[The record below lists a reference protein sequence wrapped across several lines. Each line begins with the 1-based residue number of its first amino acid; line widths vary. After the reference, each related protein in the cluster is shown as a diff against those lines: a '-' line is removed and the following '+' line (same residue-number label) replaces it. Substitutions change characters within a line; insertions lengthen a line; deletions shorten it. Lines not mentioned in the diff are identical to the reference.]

1 MATKHGSWR
10 LNADAEGIA
19 SDDPLR
25 CHRLEAVTKTVG
37 SAKPQKQ
44 VARGGMRPIPV
55 YGQFPSDLPISREEI
70 QIVLAVIGPD
80 LAALFSEDG

>member
-1 MATKHGSWR
+1 MATEHGSRR
-10 LNADAEGIA
+10 LSANAEGIA

-25 CHRLEAVTKTVG
+25 CHRPEAATKTVD
-37 SAKPQKQ
+37 SAEPQKR

-70 QIVLAVIGPD
+70 QIVLAVLGPD